1 MGNQSDSTVKLGHGL
16 LRGLL
21 PPRGNLEDFVFLKAK
36 RLSSYLQYVV
46 YLAVRAFGCYS
57 MSNTLP
63 LTFYKKNNNKII
75 KLRLLKWYLNYSNCL
90 NSHVI
95 CNNS

>member
-63 LTFYKKNNNKII
+63 LTFYKKKQQQNYKIKAI
-75 KLRLLKWYLNYSNCL
+75 KVVLELFKLPKQS
-90 NSHVI
+90 
-95 CNNS
+95 CNL